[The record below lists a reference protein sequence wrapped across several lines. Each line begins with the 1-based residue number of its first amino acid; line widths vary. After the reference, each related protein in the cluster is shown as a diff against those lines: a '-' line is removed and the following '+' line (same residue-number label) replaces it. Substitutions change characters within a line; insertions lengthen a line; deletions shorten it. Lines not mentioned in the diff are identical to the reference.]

1 MHPLTSRC
9 PRLKR
14 DPISEISSLNKS
26 IDRYYIH
33 TYKKTLHFC
42 SLQQTTSDQVP
53 PIDSMAETVRKSKR
67 IKQPPLYL
75 CDDYHIL
82 TIGSTQDED
91 VSPMDA
97 EAVVDDHR
105 RDPPVKQRRGR
116 PLKAIDDPLSTNL
129 SASTVV

>member
-1 MHPLTSRC
+1 
-9 PRLKR
+9 
-14 DPISEISSLNKS
+14 
-26 IDRYYIH
+26 
-33 TYKKTLHFC
+33 
-42 SLQQTTSDQVP
+42 
-53 PIDSMAETVRKSKR
+53 MAETVRKSKR

-97 EAVVDDHR
+97 EAVVDDHL

-116 PLKAIDDPLSTNL
+116 PLKVINDPLSTTNRP
-129 SASTVV
+129 STCLLLPSYGSLHTCNGNIIRSVLVQETTTINNHFLCFFFLLTFPIES